1 MYVRKEPAKIF
12 MKITGKTK
20 VIGIIGWPVSH
31 SLSPVMHNA
40 AFEYL
45 GLDYCY
51 VPFAVNPEY
60 IKEAIEAL
68 PALNITGLNV
78 TVPHKENVLKYIS
91 ELSEEAR
98 MIGAVNTLK
107 VTDNLLMGYNTDGMG
122 FVNSIKESGN
132 PLAHKRLLI
141 LGSGGSA
148 KAVAFKSAAEGVE
161 GIIIAN
167 RTVSKAITL
176 KKQIEKFFP
185 LLNIKVTGTGYDELK
200 DVINMVDTVVNTTSV
215 GLGKEDISPVP
226 GELIHK
232 GLFIFDLIYNPRETT
247 LLRYAKA
254 AGCRYTNGLGMLIHQ
269 GAESFRIWTGV
280 EPPVKVMRQAVEKAM
295 SKL

>member
-1 MYVRKEPAKIF
+1 

-40 AFEYL
+40 AFEFL

-51 VPFAVNPEY
+51 VPFAIKPENL
-60 IKEAIEAL
+60 KEAVEAVT
-68 PALNITGLNV
+68 ALNIAGLNV
-78 TVPHKENVLKYIS
+78 TVPHKENVLKYVY
-91 ELSEEAR
+91 ELSEEAG

-107 VTDNLLMGYNTDGMG
+107 VTDKGLAGYNTDGTG
-122 FVNSIKESGN
+122 FINAIKEAGN
-132 PLAHKRLLI
+132 PVTNKRLLI

-148 KAVAFKSAAEGVE
+148 KAVVFKSASEGVE

-167 RTVSKAITL
+167 RTVSKAIAL
-176 KKQIEKFFP
+176 MKQVKEYFP
-185 LLNIKVTGTGYDELK
+185 LLNIEVTGTGYDELK
-200 DVINMVDTVVNTTSV
+200 GAIEKVDTVVNTTSV
-215 GLGKEDISPVP
+215 GLRKEDSSPVP

-232 GLFIFDLIYNPRETT
+232 GLFIYDLIYNPYETT
-247 LLRYAKA
+247 FLRYAKA
-254 AGCRYTNGLGMLIHQ
+254 AGCRYSNGLGMLIHQ

-280 EPPVKVMRQAVEKAM
+280 EPPVEVMRQAVERAM

>member
-1 MYVRKEPAKIF
+1 

-40 AFEYL
+40 SFEFL

-51 VPFAVNPEY
+51 VPFAINPDHL
-60 IKEAIEAL
+60 KEAIEAV

-78 TVPHKENVLKYIS
+78 TVPHKENVLKYVA

-107 VTDNLLMGYNTDGMG
+107 ITNNRLIGYNTDGTG
-122 FVNSIKESGN
+122 FVNALKEAGHTVAN
-132 PLAHKRLLI
+132 KRLLI
-141 LGSGGSA
+141 VGSGGSA
-148 KAVAFKSAAEGVE
+148 KAVAFKSASEGVSY
-161 GIIIAN
+161 IIIAN
-167 RTVSKAITL
+167 RTISKAILL
-176 KKQIEKFFP
+176 KNQLDEYFPSLKIE
-185 LLNIKVTGTGYDELK
+185 VTGIGYDQLK
-200 DVINMVDTVVNTTSV
+200 GAIDKVDTVVNTTSV

-226 GELIHK
+226 QELIHE
-232 GLFIFDLIYNPRETT
+232 GLYIFDLIYNPYETT
-247 LLRYAKA
+247 LLKYAKA
-254 AGCRYTNGLGMLIHQ
+254 AGCRHSNGLGMLVYQ

-280 EPPVKVMRQAVEKAM
+280 EPPVEVMRQAVEKA
-295 SKL
+295 SNEWKLEAR